1 MESTKNILVT
11 GSNGQLGCEFRA
23 IADQFP
29 QFNFDFTGR
38 MDLDIT
44 LESRVKDYIL
54 KHKPDAVINC
64 AAYTN
69 VEKSEEDIED
79 AELGN
84 TFSPGFIAK
93 ACHEAESLLVHY
105 STDYVFDGL
114 KGSPY
119 SEEDQPAPLSQ
130 YGRTK
135 LEGERLIDEIHKRAF
150 VIRTSWVYSTFGHNF
165 YKTMLRLARERG
177 ELKVVSDQF
186 ASPTY
191 ARSLA
196 MDTLR
201 LLDKSLVRRE
211 HVDYGLYH
219 YTQDGVASWA
229 DFAKE
234 IMTQSKMD
242 VPVHKVLSTEFPMKA
257 KRPAYS
263 KLDNSKF
270 KKNTGIIPL
279 TWQEGLAECIR
290 ISQTNL

>member
-1 MESTKNILVT
+1 MESPKNILVT
-11 GSNGQLGCEFRA
+11 GSNGQLGNEFRV
-23 IADQFP
+23 IAPLFP
-29 QFNFDFTGR
+29 QFNFDFAGR
-38 MDLDIT
+38 VELDIT

-54 KHKPDAVINC
+54 KEKPDAVINC

-84 TFSPGFIAK
+84 ILAPGFIAK
-93 ACHEAESLLVHY
+93 ACHEAESLMVHY
-105 STDYVFDGL
+105 STDYVFDGQ
-114 KGSPY
+114 KKSPY

-150 VIRTSWVYSTFGHNF
+150 IIRTSWVYSTYGHNF

-191 ARSLA
+191 ARNLA
-196 MDTLR
+196 IDTLK
-201 LLDKSLVRRE
+201 LLDKSLVRQE

-229 DFAKE
+229 DFAQE
-234 IMTQSKMD
+234 IMNQSKMD
-242 VPVHKVLSTEFPMKA
+242 VPVYNVSTSEFPMKA
-257 KRPAYS
+257 IRPAYS

-270 KKNTGIIPL
+270 KKNTGITPL
-279 TWQEGLAECIR
+279 SWQEGLAECFR
-290 ISQTNL
+290 ISQKNL